1 GLAAAPFT
9 DAETP
14 GQFVSEL
21 GLEILADALLG
32 SLMWAVDRQS
42 RQYIVD
48 AAQQYRNAANA
59 AREFRRQALRQFG
72 LDDQSIRNYDEAV
85 EQIKRS
91 YREQARELHPDR
103 GGDPVQFQALVRA
116 RDEALQILESR
127 RASIPQQIYDNARR
141 LLDTLFGRVDA
152 PSAPVAGP
160 TRAAAAAEQSAQQAG
175 PPALLPAPRTEAE
188 VQPAAAQGI
197 QTEPPRPPA
206 EHTPP
211 ATPQPTPDLQ
221 RAPEAISARANPDLT
236 ASDIPSLYMEAQVS
250 TAEGSWDRGAARNY
264 ATQILQ
270 PIAQRLEQAEWLPAN
285 DLAQAV
291 RVTNVKEA
299 RRIANDAINQLVRL
313 GYAQMAWD
321 ADGNPYVAKVGRPI
335 PAHLTPYID
344 PETNEPVFL
353 ESAPAEHT
361 PPTTPRS
368 EATRTEP
375 PAPTPE
381 SQSEPTRTPQPEPT
395 PPVQQVSVGDTV
407 YWRGEPLTVVDASD
421 RAML

>member
-1 GLAAAPFT
+1 LPPNVARYAFGPLREAGETLVGGLAAAPFT

-14 GQFVSEL
+14 GQFISEL

-141 LLDTLFGRVDA
+141 ILDTLFGRVDA

-188 VQPAAAQGI
+188 VHPAAA
-197 QTEPPRPPA
+197 
-206 EHTPP
+206 
-211 ATPQPTPDLQ
+211 
-221 RAPEAISARANPDLT
+221 
-236 ASDIPSLYMEAQVS
+236 
-250 TAEGSWDRGAARNY
+250 
-264 ATQILQ
+264 
-270 PIAQRLEQAEWLPAN
+270 
-285 DLAQAV
+285 
-291 RVTNVKEA
+291 
-299 RRIANDAINQLVRL
+299 
-313 GYAQMAWD
+313 
-321 ADGNPYVAKVGRPI
+321 
-335 PAHLTPYID
+335 
-344 PETNEPVFL
+344 
-353 ESAPAEHT
+353 
-361 PPTTPRS
+361 
-368 EATRTEP
+368 
-375 PAPTPE
+375 
-381 SQSEPTRTPQPEPT
+381 
-395 PPVQQVSVGDTV
+395 
-407 YWRGEPLTVVDASD
+407 
-421 RAML
+421 